1 MIYIQDLWEENQ
13 EIGLEEIR
21 KTRRIATNLLL
32 DAQEFDLTGQEVSNL
47 ENVLNNLRLL
57 IEPSIHQLSLPG
69 ITL

>member
-32 DAQEFDLTGQEVSNL
+32 DAQEY
-47 ENVLNNLRLL
+47 VLNNLRLL